1 MTTRQL
7 DSVDRH
13 LIALLE
19 SNARESVTNIAKA
32 LGVARTTVNERMA
45 RLERDGT
52 IRGYT
57 VMLNRNPFEEY
68 VQCYLLLEI
77 ERRTQNTTI
86 NFLKRFPEIKLCQVV
101 TGECDLVCS
110 CEVAHLEDLETLMVE
125 VASGT
130 GIRSIRSI
138 VAMTTRIDRRGAV
151 SALQSF
157 PGAAGISRGEA
168 G

>member
-1 MTTRQL
+1 M
-7 DSVDRH
+7 
-13 LIALLE
+13 
-19 SNARESVTNIAKA
+19 
-32 LGVARTTVNERMA
+32 
-45 RLERDGT
+45 RDGAGT
-52 IRGYT
+52 G
-57 VMLNRNPFEEY
+57 EHEGD
-68 VQCYLLLEI
+68 
-77 ERRTQNTTI
+77 
-86 NFLKRFPEIKLCQVV
+86 FLKRFPDIKLCQVV

-130 GIRSIRSI
+130 GIRNIRSI

-168 G
+168 C